1 MPGFS
6 SSSPSGPRKEPHEDP
21 PVRRHLPLQGDH
33 GLDETRPVRVAA
45 VHVPLERNVN
55 RWEYFVELTNETAD
69 WLLQYEKGDWEE
81 VDKEEL
87 LTVDELQ
94 VESTLAAGASGE
106 GELPSQNPDGAPDA
120 SS

>member
-1 MPGFS
+1 M
-6 SSSPSGPRKEPHEDP
+6 KT
-21 PVRRHLPLQGDH
+21 LQYVGTSH
-33 GLDETRPVRVAA
+33 FREITGENFKALGLDETRPVRVAA